1 MLLTGTFGQYRA
13 LVPSVENGCF
23 SRLLTVVIPGTNG
36 FDKRYVC
43 SAGGQSIIPQQVGR
57 ALLKTYETLL
67 SGEEREWSLTDA
79 QKERIALILSALRL
93 GSAFAG
99 IPASNDA
106 STMHGRLVCSDTDY
120 STAELIGS
128 KLILHMAAAYKMIE
142 GEKTELVPQIETSC
156 QKQMLYEQLKKEYK
170 LQELITVAKRHGV
183 SRRSAIRW
191 NDDWQENGMVL
202 KTNYGH
208 YKKVG

>member
-1 MLLTGTFGQYRA
+1 MAIQ
-13 LVPSVENGCF
+13 
-23 SRLLTVVIPGTNG
+23 I
-36 FDKRYVC
+36 
-43 SAGGQSIIPQQVGR
+43 
-57 ALLKTYETLL
+57 
-67 SGEEREWSLTDA
+67 
-79 QKERIALILSALRL
+79 ERIALILSALRL

-106 STMHGRLVCSDTDY
+106 STMYGRFLCSDADY

-170 LQELITVAKRHGV
+170 LQ
-183 SRRSAIRW
+183 
-191 NDDWQENGMVL
+191 
-202 KTNYGH
+202 
-208 YKKVG
+208 

>member
-1 MLLTGTFGQYRA
+1 MY
-13 LVPSVENGCF
+13 
-23 SRLLTVVIPGTNG
+23 
-36 FDKRYVC
+36 
-43 SAGGQSIIPQQVGR
+43 GR
-57 ALLKTYETLL
+57 FL
-67 SGEEREWSLTDA
+67 
-79 QKERIALILSALRL
+79 
-93 GSAFAG
+93 
-99 IPASNDA
+99 
-106 STMHGRLVCSDTDY
+106 CSDADY
-120 STAELIGS
+120 STAEIIGNR
-128 KLILHMAAAYKMIE
+128 LLLHMAAAYKMIE

-191 NDDWQENGMVL
+191 NDGWQENGMVL